1 MVVALVDKIM
11 EVAAVAAVLLYTA
24 RTQLYQY
31 HLIILLLVLVEL
43 D

>member
-1 MVVALVDKIM
+1 MVVALVDLIM
-11 EVAAVAAVLLYTA
+11 EAAVAAAVLLYTA

-31 HLIILLLVLVEL
+31 HLLILLLVLVEL